1 MPSSSARS
9 WSAIEPSARG
19 PTLSSRLPLLLT
31 ASISATTSS
40 GSVLYDWLAAN
51 GAGIY
56 GSRPWRIA
64 HEGPTQQASGM
75 FADQTPP
82 AWTAADWRFT
92 TKDGALYCFC
102 LAPAGTRELVCA
114 SLAAF
119 DGTHQPVFNGTVSAV
134 EQLGA
139 GPVAFRREPDGLHI
153 RPAARPAA
161 QHDLPIGFR
170 ITVG

>member
-1 MPSSSARS
+1 
-9 WSAIEPSARG
+9 
-19 PTLSSRLPLLLT
+19 
-31 ASISATTSS
+31 
-40 GSVLYDWLAAN
+40 
-51 GAGIY
+51 
-56 GSRPWRIA
+56 
-64 HEGPTQQASGM
+64 M

-119 DGTHQPVFNGTVSAV
+119 DGTHQPVFNGIVSAV

-139 GPVAFRREPDGLHI
+139 GPVPFRREPDGLHI
-153 RPAARPAA
+153 QPADRHEPL
-161 QHDLPIGFR
+161 QNLPIGFK